1 MTIREDREL
10 LGAGFGQRTVQ
21 RGIALQRNHAVIEV
35 WHEPDEYLLQA
46 LVQGSRPT
54 PYHVTIFLG
63 IRGEVDETDC
73 SCPVGIECKHAVAAF
88 LEHRAGLR
96 PEERE
101 PSAPG
106 GRPMRPSS
114 PPTVSDRLD
123 EWLRRFGA
131 ADHDR
136 QGLATQANAHRT
148 RGGEPRRRLYVLE
161 PARHGGA
168 EVADVLAGANLTL
181 REATRSGTGRY
192 NKGRRYSP
200 QDHGYHAGRDT
211 ALDAL
216 DTEITGCATAIAS
229 GSASGSMRGWYEDD
243 GCYALRGRLGATM
256 LELAIATGRAFVGD
270 DRHRPLEPGP
280 ALDLQPDWHEDG
292 GGGYALRL
300 RAGELERWWALPT
313 DPPMYLDPQA
323 HRAGRLSTGM
333 SGAQLLVALETPV
346 VPEEELQRF
355 GEALE
360 ELDARRRSAG
370 NPVPVPGSGPDRLLP
385 APVEPG
391 ERRIHVPPVPVLLLH
406 SPDADP
412 HVDGWVVTLVARY
425 EDVMCPCD
433 PWLERTTVR
442 VEHPEGGHVR
452 VQRDPHAERERHEE
466 FLARFPALLP
476 GTDSG
481 AQAQIDLPDQ
491 AGMSAPG
498 EAGIAFRADGATPA
512 ARFRVYRR
520 LAASRE
526 ALEADGW
533 ELIVLPPVHTETVR
547 PSAFQALIERAAG
560 EPGWFDVS
568 LGFEHAGVHHE
579 LMPLVIA
586 WLERGRDDE
595 PVLIEQADGRFL
607 EVPAAALEPVAAVF
621 DELGERIGGHDT
633 IRLSRARALA
643 LERLEQALGEADI
656 ETEWQGDREPVDF
669 ARRLRALSDIDT
681 AGFADT
687 PVPRALRAT
696 LRPYQR
702 AGLGWLNAL
711 AKHGL
716 CGILADDMGLG
727 KTVQTLAHLLWL
739 RSARRLD
746 GPALVVAP
754 TSLLGNWAREA
765 AQFAPRLTVRVW
777 HGIDRHAQPLNES
790 LPTADLV
797 ITSYGLALRDRD
809 LLAEHG
815 FAMLVLDEAQQ
826 IRNPA
831 AKITRAVKSLPIERR
846 LCLSGT
852 PLENHLG
859 ELWSQFDFLMP
870 GLLGD
875 AKRFTRHY
883 RTPIERHGNDER
895 RVRLAEA
902 VRPFLLRRRKE
913 AVATELPART
923 EIVREVVLGGRQAK
937 LYESIRVAMQ
947 ERVRDALARR
957 GVAQSQITVLDSL
970 LKLRQLCCHP
980 GIVKLPSARKLDESA
995 KTEMLL
1001 DMLTEMIAEGRR
1013 VLVFS
1018 QFTSMLSLI
1027 ERELAARDIAWVKLT
1042 GQTRRRDEAIDRFQ
1056 RGEVPLFLISL
1067 KAGGTGLNLTAADTV
1082 IHYDPW
1088 WNPAAEDQASARAH
1102 RIGQDKPVFVYR
1114 LVTTGTVEER
1124 IVALQARKR
1133 RLADGV
1139 LERSDAG
1146 ALASMSA
1153 QETLSLFDAV

>member
-1 MTIREDREL
+1 MTTQEDMAL
-10 LGAGFGQRTVQ
+10 LGGGFNQRTVQ
-21 RGIALQRNHAVIEV
+21 RGIALQRGHAVIEV
-35 WHEPDEYLLQA
+35 MHDPDEYLLEA
-46 LVQGSRPT
+46 LVQGSRST
-54 PYHVTIFLG
+54 PYQVTIFLG
-63 IRGEVDETDC
+63 TRGEIEETDC
-73 SCPVGIECKHAVAAF
+73 SCPMAIDCKHAVATF
-88 LEHRAGLR
+88 LQHRAQIRSGDRAL
-96 PEERE
+96 PV
-101 PSAPG
+101 PG
-106 GRPMRPSS
+106 GQ
-114 PPTVSDRLD
+114 PTRSASKAPAPAPDRLG
-123 EWLRRFGA
+123 EWLRRFDA
-131 ADHDR
+131 AGH
-136 QGLATQANAHRT
+136 A
-148 RGGEPRRRLYVLE
+148 RGGRAAAAPAHPAHGSGPRQRLYVLE
-161 PARHGGA
+161 PLQGRGA
-168 EVADVLAGANLTL
+168 AVRDVLPGASLSL
-181 REATRSGTGRY
+181 REATRGSTGRY
-192 NKGRRYSP
+192 NKGRRYNP
-200 QDHGYHAGRDT
+200 NDYGYGYHVGRDT
-211 ALDAL
+211 VTDAL
-216 DTEITGCATAIAS
+216 DDEIAS
-229 GSASGSMRGWYEDD
+229 CGAALASRAGGGSTHGWHAND

-256 LELAIATGRAFVGD
+256 LELAIETGRAFVGN

-280 ALDLQPDWHEDG
+280 TLPLEPDWQEDDAG
-292 GGGYALRL
+292 AHALRL
-300 RAGELERWWALPT
+300 RAGELEHWWALPT
-313 DPPMYLDPQA
+313 DPPMYLDPDA
-323 HRAGRLSTGM
+323 HRAGRLSTDM
-333 SGAQLLVALETPV
+333 SGAQLLIALETPA
-346 VPEEELQRF
+346 VPEKELQRF

-360 ELDARRRSAG
+360 AFGGVGTA
-370 NPVPVPGSGPDRLLP
+370 RLLP
-385 APVEPG
+385 PPVELD

-406 SPDADP
+406 SLDDDP
-412 HVDGWVVTLVARY
+412 HVDSWVVELVARY
-425 EDVMCPCD
+425 EEVVFPCD
-433 PWLERTTVR
+433 PWLQKANVR
-442 VEHPEGGHVR
+442 VEHPQGGRVR
-452 VQRDPHAERERHEE
+452 VQRDPHAERERHVE
-466 FLARFPALLP
+466 LVTRFPALLP
-476 GTDSG
+476 HRTED
-481 AQAQIDLPDQ
+481 
-491 AGMSAPG
+491 
-498 EAGIAFRADGATPA
+498 GIAFRADGETPA
-512 ARFRVYRR
+512 ARFRVYRE
-520 LAASRE
+520 LVASRE
-526 ALEADGW
+526 ALETGGW
-533 ELIVLPPVHTETVR
+533 ELIVSPPVHTDTVR
-547 PSAFQALIERAAG
+547 PSSFQALIERDPG

-586 WLERGRDDE
+586 WLERGRGDE
-595 PVLIEQADGRFL
+595 PVLIEQEDGRFL

-621 DELGERIGGHDT
+621 DELGSRVGGQDT

-656 ETEWQGDREPVDF
+656 ETDWQGDREPVDF
-669 ARRLRALSDIDT
+669 ARRLRTLADIDT
-681 AGFADT
+681 TDFADT

-765 AQFAPRLTVRVW
+765 AQFAPRLNVRVW
-777 HGIDRHAQPLNES
+777 HGIDRHAQPLHEGQ
-790 LPTADLV
+790 PAADLV

-815 FAMLVLDEAQQ
+815 FALLVLDEAQQ
-826 IRNPA
+826 IRNPV

-883 RTPIERHGNDER
+883 RTPIEKHGNDER

-913 AVATELPART
+913 AVATELPAKT
-923 EIVREVVLGGRQAK
+923 EIVREVILGGRQAK
-937 LYESIRVAMQ
+937 LYESIRIAMQ
-947 ERVRDALARR
+947 ERVRDALQRR

-980 GIVKLPSARKLDESA
+980 GIVKLPSARKVEESA
-995 KTEMLL
+995 KTDMLL

-1133 RLADGV
+1133 QLADGV